1 MVAPFL
7 RFDKDPYLVV
17 DDDGQL
23 VYVQDAY
30 TISDKFPNATWFDT
44 SRALGGRNGER
55 ARRARTSTT
64 SATA

>member
-17 DDDGQL
+17 VDGKL

-30 TISDKFPNATWFDT
+30 TLSDRFPNASSFDT
-44 SRALGGRNGER
+44 SQLSVGGRR
-55 ARRARTSTT
+55 AGSAPRTSTT